1 MKLLSIVV
9 PVFNEQEVLPAFY
22 AEMAAML
29 RELPERV
36 ELIFVNDGSRD
47 RTPEVLAELRRA
59 DERVKIVNFSRN
71 FGHQTAVSAG
81 IHHARG
87 DCVGVMDADLQDP
100 PAHLAAMVAKW
111 RDGADVVYAVRR
123 TRQGALWKR
132 ACYRLFYR
140 LLRSLAAME
149 MPLDAGDFCVMDRRV
164 VEVLR
169 AMPEQSRF
177 VRGLRSW
184 AGFRQEALEYDRPE
198 RASGETKYS
207 LSKLVRLASD
217 GILGFSVVPL
227 RAISVAGIVV
237 ASLAFAMIAFYL
249 IWHFIGFRIL
259 GHAPQDVVG
268 FLTLVCLILFLGGMQ
283 LLALGI
289 IGEYLGQVF
298 LESKRR
304 PLWVIASTAGLD
316 GPEPVPGNCSGS
328 TR

>member
-9 PVFNEQEVLPAFY
+9 PAFNEEAVLPLFY
-22 AEMAAML
+22 EAISGTL
-29 RELPERV
+29 KELPERV
-36 ELIFVNDGSRD
+36 ELVFVNDGSRD
-47 RTPEVLAELRRA
+47 RTLAVLHELRQK
-59 DERVKIVNFSRN
+59 DDRVKIVSFSRN

-81 IHHARG
+81 IWHARG
-87 DCVGVMDADLQDP
+87 DAVAVMDADLQDP
-100 PAHLAAMVAKW
+100 PGVLVAMVARW
-111 RDGADVVYAVRR
+111 RAGAEVVYAVRR
-123 TRQGALWKR
+123 TREGALWKR

-140 LLRSLAAME
+140 LLRAMAAME
-149 MPLDAGDFCVMDRRV
+149 IPLDAGDFCVMDRRV

-184 AGFRQEALEYDRPE
+184 AGFRQEAFEYDRPE

-207 LSKLVRLASD
+207 LAKLVRLAGD

-227 RAISVAGIVV
+227 RAISVVGIAV
-237 ASLAFAMIAFYL
+237 ASLSFATIGFYL
-249 IWHFIGFRIL
+249 IWRLLGVRIL
-259 GHAPQDVVG
+259 GHAPQDVGG

-304 PLWVIASTAGLD
+304 PLWVVATTAGFTD
-316 GPEPVPGNCSGS
+316 THSAEGDSEE
-328 TR
+328 TRP

>member
-9 PVFNEQEVLPAFY
+9 PAFNEEAVLPMFY
-22 AEMAAML
+22 DAIVGIL
-29 RELPERV
+29 KELPERV
-36 ELIFVNDGSRD
+36 ELVFVNDGSRD
-47 RTPEVLAELRRA
+47 RTLAVLQEMRKR
-59 DERVKIVNFSRN
+59 DDRVKIVSFSRN

-81 IHHARG
+81 IWHARG
-87 DCVGVMDADLQDP
+87 DAVAVMDADLQDP
-100 PAHLAAMVAKW
+100 PGVLAAMVGRW

-123 TRQGALWKR
+123 TREGALWKR

-140 LLRSLAAME
+140 VLRAMAAME
-149 MPLDAGDFCVMDRRV
+149 IPLDAGDFCVMDRRV

-169 AMPEQSRF
+169 SMPEQSRF

-184 AGFRQEALEYDRPE
+184 AGFRQEPFEYDRPE

-207 LSKLVRLASD
+207 LAKLVRLAGD

-227 RAISVAGIVV
+227 RAISVVGIVV
-237 ASLAFAMIAFYL
+237 ASLSFATIGFYL
-249 IWHFIGFRIL
+249 IWRLLGVRIF
-259 GHAPQDVVG
+259 GHAPQDVGG

-304 PLWVIASTAGLD
+304 PLWVVATTAGFD
-316 GPEPVPGNCSGS
+316 STPPGNGGMEE
-328 TR
+328 TRG

>member
-22 AEMAAML
+22 AEMEAML
-29 RELPERV
+29 RKLPERV

-47 RTPEVLAELRRA
+47 RTLEVLSELRRA

-81 IHHARG
+81 IYHARG

-100 PAHLAAMVAKW
+100 PGHLAAMVAKW

-132 ACYRLFYR
+132 VCYRLFYR
-140 LLRSLAAME
+140 ILRSLAAME

-169 AMPEQSRF
+169 KMPEQSRF

-184 AGFRQEALEYDRPE
+184 AGFRQEALEYDRPD

-227 RAISVAGIVV
+227 RAISVAGIAV
-237 ASLAFAMIAFYL
+237 ASLSFAMIGFYL
-249 IWHFIGFRIL
+249 LWHFLGFRIM

-304 PLWVIASTAGLD
+304 PLWVVANAVGFDEAELPSDNAEGL
-316 GPEPVPGNCSGS
+316 

>member
-1 MKLLSIVV
+1 MRK
-9 PVFNEQEVLPAFY
+9 
-22 AEMAAML
+22 
-29 RELPERV
+29 
-36 ELIFVNDGSRD
+36 RD
-47 RTPEVLAELRRA
+47 
-59 DERVKIVNFSRN
+59 DRVKIVSFSRN

-81 IHHARG
+81 IWHARG
-87 DCVGVMDADLQDP
+87 DAVAVMDADLQDP
-100 PAHLAAMVAKW
+100 PGVLAAMVGRW
-111 RDGADVVYAVRR
+111 RAGADVVYAVRR
-123 TRQGALWKR
+123 TREGALWKR

-140 LLRSLAAME
+140 VLRAMAAME
-149 MPLDAGDFCVMDRRV
+149 IPLDAGDFCVMDRRV

-184 AGFRQEALEYDRPE
+184 AGFRQEPFEYDRPE

-207 LSKLVRLASD
+207 LAKLVRLAGD

-227 RAISVAGIVV
+227 RAISVVGIVV
-237 ASLAFAMIAFYL
+237 ASLSFATIGFYL
-249 IWHFIGFRIL
+249 IWRLLGVRIL
-259 GHAPQDVVG
+259 GHAPQDVGG

-304 PLWVIASTAGLD
+304 PLWVVASTHGWDRPGAG
-316 GPEPVPGNCSGS
+316 ESEA
-328 TR
+328 

>member
-9 PVFNEQEVLPAFY
+9 PAFNEEAVLPLFY
-22 AEMAAML
+22 DAITGIL
-29 RELPERV
+29 KELPERV
-36 ELIFVNDGSRD
+36 ELVFVNDGSRD
-47 RTPEVLAELRRA
+47 RTLAVLQEMRKR
-59 DERVKIVNFSRN
+59 DDRVKIVSFSRN

-81 IHHARG
+81 IWHARG
-87 DCVGVMDADLQDP
+87 DAVAVMDADLQDP
-100 PAHLAAMVAKW
+100 PGVLAAMVGRW
-111 RDGADVVYAVRR
+111 RAGADVVYAVRR
-123 TRQGALWKR
+123 TREGALWKR

-140 LLRSLAAME
+140 VLRAMAAME
-149 MPLDAGDFCVMDRRV
+149 IPLDAGDFCVMDRRV

-184 AGFRQEALEYDRPE
+184 AGFRQEPFEYDRPE

-207 LSKLVRLASD
+207 LAKLVRLAGD

-227 RAISVAGIVV
+227 RAISVVGIVV
-237 ASLAFAMIAFYL
+237 ASLSFATIGFYL
-249 IWHFIGFRIL
+249 IWRLLGVRIL
-259 GHAPQDVVG
+259 GHAPQDVGG

-304 PLWVIASTAGLD
+304 PLWVVGSTAGFNQPPD
-316 GPEPVPGNCSGS
+316 RGGEGAE
-328 TR
+328 

>member
-9 PVFNEQEVLPAFY
+9 PAFNEEAVLPLFY
-22 AEMAAML
+22 DAITGIL
-29 RELPERV
+29 KELPERV
-36 ELIFVNDGSRD
+36 ELVFVNDGSRD
-47 RTPEVLAELRRA
+47 RTLAVLQEMRKR
-59 DERVKIVNFSRN
+59 DDRVKIVSFSRN

-81 IHHARG
+81 IWHARG
-87 DCVGVMDADLQDP
+87 DAVAVMDADLQDP
-100 PAHLAAMVAKW
+100 PGVLAAMVGRW
-111 RDGADVVYAVRR
+111 RAGADVVYAVRR
-123 TRQGALWKR
+123 TREGALWKR

-140 LLRSLAAME
+140 VLRAMAAME
-149 MPLDAGDFCVMDRRV
+149 IPLDAGDFCVMDRRV

-184 AGFRQEALEYDRPE
+184 AGFRQEPFEYDRPE

-207 LSKLVRLASD
+207 LAKLVRLAGD

-227 RAISVAGIVV
+227 RAISVVGIVV
-237 ASLAFAMIAFYL
+237 ASLSFATIGFYL
-249 IWHFIGFRIL
+249 IWRLLGVRIL
-259 GHAPQDVVG
+259 GHAPQDVGG

-304 PLWVIASTAGLD
+304 PLWVVGTTAGFD
-316 GPEPVPGNCSGS
+316 DARPAEGGAEEAH
-328 TR
+328 R